1 MYARLFQNT
10 PNTPALTDDQKYPCP
25 SLPIPGPAFSM
36 YEEPVIHNRE
46 YYQPM
51 VEPMLQQSMLQPM
64 GQPMLQPMLQPMR
77 TPLSFITPVPSVVIP
92 TSIPKQL
99 HTLSDNED
107 GNLLPVL
114 DCRFNLREICKQS
127 ILLEDHLSHDK
138 KRCTDCC
145 IKHFLALEGLCEEAV
160 TLDKEHHHKNL
171 QGLAEKIRR
180 IQKMWYEDPSGNSHQ
195 CSQELRK
202 IRKEFMM
209 DVFPMIFESSGNACG
224 DGMCTF
230 VPRPKSA

>member
-51 VEPMLQQSMLQPM
+51 VSPTP
-64 GQPMLQPMLQPMR
+64 PPTPRR
-77 TPLSFITPVPSVVIP
+77 TPISLVSTTPMPTTPTPVPLNNTYPSD
-92 TSIPKQL
+92 TSDASKE
-99 HTLSDNED
+99 ED
-107 GNLLPVL
+107 NLLPVL

-171 QGLAEKIRR
+171 QGLAEKIRT

-230 VPRPKSA
+230 VPRSKKTM